1 MDMTDREQLLL
12 TPGPLTTSAATRKA
26 MLRDWGSRD
35 PAFIELTRRIR
46 TRIAD
51 IAGGAE
57 THSCILLQGSGTY
70 GLEAA
75 MATFVPPGGRVLVL
89 ANGAYCHR
97 IAAICGILGRP
108 TELYETDENVPPD
121 PAAVARI
128 LAADETIG
136 HVVMVHCETTSG
148 ILNPLAEI
156 AAVVAD
162 HDRSLMVDAM
172 SSFGA
177 LPIDVNASPIDV
189 VISSSN
195 KCLEGVPGIAFA
207 LARYTVLAAA
217 AGNAPSMVLD
227 LQAQAAGFDKSGEWR
242 FTPPT
247 HVVAALDAALDQ
259 LEDEGGVAAR
269 GARYAENCAILVD
282 GMTALGFR
290 TYLSHNLQ
298 APIIVTFHTPDD
310 PGFDFARFYD
320 GLQQRGFTIYP
331 GKLTKADSFRIGCIG
346 QVFPDDM
353 RRAIAVIGELVA
365 EMETNL

>member
-1 MDMTDREQLLL
+1 MTDRKQLLL
-12 TPGPLTTSAATRKA
+12 TPGPLTTSDATRAA

-35 PAFIELTRRIR
+35 PAFIALTRRVR
-46 TRIAD
+46 ERITAL
-51 IAGGAE
+51 AGGAD
-57 THSCILLQGSGTY
+57 THSCVLLQGSGTY

-75 MATFVPPGGRVLVL
+75 MATFVPPDGHVLVL

-97 IAAICGILGRP
+97 IASICEILGRQV
-108 TELYETDENVPPD
+108 EIYETGEDTPPD
-121 PAAVARI
+121 PAEVDRR
-128 LAADETIG
+128 LAADDGIT

-148 ILNPLAEI
+148 ILNPLASISE
-156 AAVVAD
+156 VVAARE
-162 HDRSLMVDAM
+162 RSLIVDAM

-177 LPIDVNASPIDV
+177 IPIDVNATPVDV

-207 LARYTVLAAA
+207 IVRSEVLAAS

-227 LQAQAAGFDKSGEWR
+227 LQAQAAGFEKSGEWR

-247 HVVAALDAALDQ
+247 HVVAALDAALEQ
-259 LEDEGGVAAR
+259 LVEEGGVAAR
-269 GARYAENCAILVD
+269 NARYAENCAILVE
-282 GMTALGFR
+282 GMAEMGFR

-310 PGFDFARFYD
+310 DAFVFSAFYD
-320 GLQQRGFTIYP
+320 GLQRRGFTIYP
-331 GKLTKADSFRIGCIG
+331 GKLTKAESFRIGCIG

-353 RRAIAVIGELVA
+353 RAAVAAVADVAA
-365 EMETNL
+365 EMGLKTG

>member
-1 MDMTDREQLLL
+1 MTDRKQLLL
-12 TPGPLTTSAATRKA
+12 TPGPLTTSDATRKA

-35 PAFIELTRRIR
+35 PAFIALTQRVRDRI
-46 TRIAD
+46 TAL
-51 IAGGAE
+51 AGGTR
-57 THSCILLQGSGTY
+57 THSCVLLQGSGTY

-75 MATFVPPGGRVLVL
+75 MATFVPPDGHVLVL

-97 IAAICGILGRP
+97 IAIICETLGRKVDI
-108 TELYETDENVPPD
+108 YETGEDTPPD
-121 PAAVARI
+121 PAEIDRR
-128 LAADETIG
+128 LAAGMGIT

-156 AAVVAD
+156 AEIVAAWG
-162 HDRSLMVDAM
+162 RSLIVDAM

-177 LPIDVNASPIDV
+177 IPIDVNATPVDV

-195 KCLEGVPGIAFA
+195 KCLEGVPGVAFVV
-207 LARYTVLAAA
+207 ARNEILAAS
-217 AGNAPSMVLD
+217 AGNASSMVLD
-227 LQAQAAGFDKSGEWR
+227 LQAQAAGFEKSGEWR

-247 HVVAALDAALDQ
+247 HVVAALDAALEQ

-269 GARYAENCAILVD
+269 NTRYSENCSILVD
-282 GMTALGFR
+282 GMAAMGFR

-298 APIIVTFHTPDD
+298 APIIVTFHTPEDD
-310 PGFDFARFYD
+310 AFDFTKFYD

-353 RRAIAVIGELVA
+353 RAAIAAVA
-365 EMETNL
+365 EVTAAMGMKRG

>member
-1 MDMTDREQLLL
+1 MTDKEQLLL
-12 TPGPLTTSAATRKA
+12 TPGPLTTSAATRQA
-26 MLRDWGSRD
+26 MQRDWGSRD
-35 PAFIELTRRIR
+35 PAFIELTQR
-46 TRIAD
+46 TRARISA
-51 IAGGAE
+51 IAGGAD

-75 MATFVPPGGRVLVL
+75 MATFVPPGGHVLVL

-97 IAAICGILGRP
+97 IATICEILGRSV
-108 TELYETDENVPPD
+108 ELYETAEDTPPD
-121 PAAVARI
+121 PAEVQRRLAV
-128 LAADETIG
+128 DDTIG

-156 AAVVAD
+156 AAVVAAAG
-162 HDRSLMVDAM
+162 RSLMVDAM

-177 LPIDVNASPIDV
+177 IPIDVNATPIDV

-207 LARYTVLAAA
+207 IARHEVLAAT

-227 LQAQAAGFDKSGEWR
+227 LQAQAAGFEKSGEWR

-247 HVVAALDAALDQ
+247 HVVAALAAALDQ
-259 LEDEGGVAAR
+259 LDDEGGVSAR
-269 GARYAENCAILVD
+269 NARYSENCSILVD
-282 GMTALGFR
+282 GMAALGFR

-310 PGFDFARFYD
+310 DAFDFPAFYA
-320 GLQQRGFTIYP
+320 GLQARGFTIYP
-331 GKLTKADSFRIGCIG
+331 GKLTRIDSFRIGCIG
-346 QVFPDDM
+346 QVFPDNM
-353 RRAIAVIGELVA
+353 RAAVAAVGEVAA
-365 EMETNL
+365 EMGVTP